1 MIIKTT
7 LTPKIRWYDIYMVD
21 NDAASKILSKLDD
34 LGREV
39 KVLRGDIGKTQGDLA
54 FVKLRIRS
62 VDDGNKAIQTD
73 VSDMKS
79 DLRRLEVLHEETDS
93 VIQQIAD
100 SVSPFMEQTT
110 ELKDKLA
117 IHEEK
122 LDVYDKRLNF
132 LEKPA

>member
-1 MIIKTT
+1 
-7 LTPKIRWYDIYMVD
+7 MVD
-21 NDAASKILSKLDD
+21 NDAASKILSKLDN
-34 LGREV
+34 LSHEV

-79 DLRRLEVLHEETDS
+79 DLRRLEVLHDETDS

-110 ELKDKLA
+110 E
-117 IHEEK
+117 
-122 LDVYDKRLNF
+122 F
-132 LEKPA
+132 S